1 MKRKIVKHSRTMLT
15 HKEDAQLDIL
25 NIMGLEKASEIP
37 LRETAKRL
45 ARVSPRTFSEILLQ
59 A

>member
-1 MKRKIVKHSRTMLT
+1 MLT